1 MTLASLSLRTRLT
14 LIILLPLMLISTLVG
29 IWQFNI
35 ASETASEVFD
45 RSLLAAALA
54 VSNDVSISGGD
65 ALSEST
71 RDILADTSG
80 GLVYY
85 HVFAPDGVI
94 VAGYAT
100 PPVGIP
106 TYLEQRASPS
116 YFNAR
121 YLGQD
126 VNGVR
131 LQMRSEID
139 GFEVIF
145 IILRDDLV
153 AAMFAIQ
160 RRKIC

>member
-14 LIILLPLMLISTLVG
+14 LIILLPLMFISTLVG

-35 ASETASEVFD
+35 ASETASEVFA

-54 VSNDVSISGGD
+54 VANDVSISGGD

-106 TYLEQRASPS
+106 TNLEQRASPS

-121 YLGQD
+121 
-126 VNGVR
+126 
-131 LQMRSEID
+131 
-139 GFEVIF
+139 
-145 IILRDDLV
+145 
-153 AAMFAIQ
+153 
-160 RRKIC
+160 

>member
-14 LIILLPLMLISTLVG
+14 LIILLPLMFISTLVG

-85 HVFAPDGVI
+85 QVFAPDGVI

-106 TYLEQRASPS
+106 TKLEQSASPA

-121 YLGQD
+121 YLG
-126 VNGVR
+126 
-131 LQMRSEID
+131 
-139 GFEVIF
+139 
-145 IILRDDLV
+145 
-153 AAMFAIQ
+153 
-160 RRKIC
+160 